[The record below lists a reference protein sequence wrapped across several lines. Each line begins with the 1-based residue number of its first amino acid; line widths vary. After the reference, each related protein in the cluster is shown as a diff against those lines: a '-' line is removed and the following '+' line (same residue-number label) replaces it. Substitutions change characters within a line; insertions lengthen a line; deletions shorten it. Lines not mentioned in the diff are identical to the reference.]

1 MKKVKTKEEI
11 QKELDLYK
19 AMYFNTKKKLDVI
32 TDYLKRYDYLL
43 PDEYRSIIKEV
54 IIGVKWHV

>member
-11 QKELDLYK
+11 EKELDLYK
-19 AMYFNTKKKLDVI
+19 ALYFTTKKKLDVLM
-32 TDYLKRYDYLL
+32 TFMTRYDYLL

-54 IIGVKWHV
+54 TIGVKIHV